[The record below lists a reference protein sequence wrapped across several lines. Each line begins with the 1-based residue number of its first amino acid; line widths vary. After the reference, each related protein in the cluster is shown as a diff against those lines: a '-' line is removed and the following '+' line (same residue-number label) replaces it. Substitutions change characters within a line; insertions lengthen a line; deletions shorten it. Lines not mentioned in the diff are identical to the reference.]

1 MRLFKVTLTETVK
14 GVAEVAALDED
25 HAERIALAVLLDD
38 GITSFSDLRVIDR
51 EFEVEMGDGQ
61 EEKKED

>member
-25 HAERIALAVLLDD
+25 HAEKIALAVLLDD